1 MEPRVC
7 YQLNDLVAK
16 IAVFENHIA
25 EYKDVFEKRKR
36 KIPPFADQ
44 KTRIDDTPSVN
55 TKLEAEPFK

>member
-1 MEPRVC
+1 M
-7 YQLNDLVAK
+7 LG
-16 IAVFENHIA
+16 FENRVTVPDLIG
-25 EYKDVFEKRKR
+25 DEKRKH